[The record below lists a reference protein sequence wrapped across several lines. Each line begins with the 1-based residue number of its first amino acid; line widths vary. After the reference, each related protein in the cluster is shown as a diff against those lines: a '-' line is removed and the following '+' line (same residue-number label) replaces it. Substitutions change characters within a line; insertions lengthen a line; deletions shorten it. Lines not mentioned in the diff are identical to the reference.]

1 MGIVRKQSFISSIYI
16 YLGFAIGA
24 LNTVYLFPKY
34 FTAEEFGLT
43 KLLTDVAM
51 MIGMF
56 CTLGSAT
63 ATVKFFPFYKSYLP
77 AKKNDLPFI
86 TVLTCVIGCLLFLA
100 ITPFCKELIIRKFSK
115 NSSLFVQYFHLIY
128 PLTIAYAFWIL
139 LENIEWSIQNSVLTN
154 FLKEVGFRLITTVLI
169 GIYMLGLVNFDQF
182 ILLFSGLYI
191 IPVTILIADLYR
203 KGYFNFTFRLSK
215 VTRKLSKYILT
226 FSLFIF
232 SGQMVALIARTSDT
246 ILISGKSENGL
257 TDTAVFTI
265 ATFLIALMEVPQ
277 RSMMGIAV
285 ATIAYAWKDKD
296 MKKIEDMYKKTALTL
311 TILGLGIGC
320 AILLNADNLV
330 RYFGSQYAALPML
343 VMILGIAKLVDLG
356 TGLNSQILLSSK
368 YWRIDFGTNM
378 LLLFLSIPF
387 NFYLIS
393 KMGVI
398 GSAYATLIST
408 IIYNLVR
415 MVFILKLFGI
425 WPYST
430 KSFLPLLIAATAFAA
445 AYFIPV
451 FQNFIIDAVIRTAAF
466 AGLYILGVIK
476 LKASDDIN
484 GLYHSLFT
492 KARTV
497 IRKTRKQD

>member
-1 MGIVRKQSFISSIYI
+1 MGIIRKQSFVSSIYI

-24 LNTVYLFPKY
+24 LNTMYFFPKY

-43 KLLTDVAM
+43 KLLTEVAM
-51 MIGMF
+51 LIGMF
-56 CTLGSAT
+56 CTLGSGT

-77 AKKNDLPFI
+77 ARKNDLPFI
-86 TVLTCVIGCLLFLA
+86 TILVCIIGCLLFIS
-100 ITPFCKELIIRKFSK
+100 ITPFCKELIIRKFSR
-115 NSSLFVQYFHLIY
+115 NSLLFVRYFHLIY
-128 PLTIAYAFWIL
+128 PLTIGYAFWLL
-139 LENIEWSIQNSVLTN
+139 LESIQWSLHNSMLTN
-154 FLKEVGFRLITTVLI
+154 FLKEVGFRFITTLLI
-169 GIYMLGLVNFDQF
+169 VIYMLGLVGFNQF
-182 ILLFSGLYI
+182 IILFSGLYL
-191 IPVTILIADLYR
+191 IPVLILIMDLQR

-215 VTRKLSKYILT
+215 VTKRLGKYMLT

-285 ATIAYAWKDKD
+285 ATISYAWKDKD

-320 AILLNADNLV
+320 AIFLNADNLV
-330 RYFGSQYAALPML
+330 KYFGDKYAALPML
-343 VMILGIAKLVDLG
+343 IMILGIAKLIDLG

-393 KMGVI
+393 KIGVV

-415 MVFILKLFGI
+415 MIFILKLFGI
-425 WPYST
+425 WPYT
-430 KSFLPLLIAATAFAA
+430 FRSFLPLIIAAAAFVA

-451 FQNFIIDAVIRTAAF
+451 FENFIIDAVIRTSVF
-466 AGLYILGVIK
+466 AGIYTVAIIK
-476 LKASDDIN
+476 LKASSDIN
-484 GLYHSLFT
+484 GLYHSLLE
-492 KARTV
+492 RT
-497 IRKTRKQD
+497 RLLSKKK